1 MTCLLA
7 FSGTLERIAGWLSG
21 ATPDD
26 FAKAFKNLHDWLGGL
41 PIAGSPAVQNAL
53 TIASLLAAVVTAW
66 LVFFRSD
73 GPLTDLEEGELNP
86 ARAKKRMICH
96 PCEGTGQVAERTWLF
111 GSKNEM
117 CPTCKGHGS
126 YETDLWSQ
134 PDCASCEGRGRQCYY
149 SGDFQKIYGK
159 CFVCDGHGKRPYEPV
174 IPSEREKKLNDFL
187 SSFRNLFVAVVNA
200 NSIQLNISFVNEMLD
215 VVYPQQFSLLIDEQ
229 AKSSFV
235 SAIADARSKS
245 NDHRIIWRA
254 AMNYAEHLAE
264 LEIKKD
270 RQGAIAPRGPNI
282 SA

>member
-1 MTCLLA
+1 
-7 FSGTLERIAGWLSG
+7 
-21 ATPDD
+21 
-26 FAKAFKNLHDWLGGL
+26 
-41 PIAGSPAVQNAL
+41 
-53 TIASLLAAVVTAW
+53 
-66 LVFFRSD
+66 
-73 GPLTDLEEGELNP
+73 
-86 ARAKKRMICH
+86 
-96 PCEGTGQVAERTWLF
+96 
-111 GSKNEM
+111 
-117 CPTCKGHGS
+117 
-126 YETDLWSQ
+126 
-134 PDCASCEGRGRQCYY
+134 
-149 SGDFQKIYGK
+149 
-159 CFVCDGHGKRPYEPV
+159 V